1 MSTKNGAEEV
11 LEADCFR
18 QLVRTP
24 PPASDVP
31 AHLAWVRLMA
41 QVLASLES
49 WAPHFTTAL
58 LSHYRSLEGLR
69 PFCETGEYERAYL
82 DRVPHALNF
91 LRYFMGS
98 AEPQWLKD
106 LARCETWSTALRGGV
121 PQEQR
126 GQLKEVL
133 RIESR
138 GDKEF
143 ARVSHDVL
151 ETLQHL
157 TGFADT
163 TMSRVGRLLWLL
175 GVPPL
180 YPVQRTVA
188 RPGLV
193 VFRSSEGDVEMSYL
207 PAEEPSSR

>member
-1 MSTKNGAEEV
+1 MSTKNGSEEI
-11 LEADCFR
+11 LDTDCFR

-58 LSHYRSLEGLR
+58 LSHYRSLDGLR
-69 PFCETGEYERAYL
+69 PFCEAGEYERAYL

-91 LRYFMGS
+91 LRYFLGTS
-98 AEPQWLKD
+98 EPQWLKD
-106 LARCETWSTALRGGV
+106 LARCETWSAALRGGV
-121 PQEQR
+121 SPELR
-126 GQLKEVL
+126 GRLKEVL

-143 ARVSHDVL
+143 ALVSHDVL

-163 TMSRVGRLLWLL
+163 TMSRTGRMLWLL
-175 GVPPL
+175 GVPPI

-193 VFRSSEGDVEMSYL
+193 LFRSLGGDVEMTYL
-207 PAEEPSSR
+207 PAGESASR